1 MPHYTFRC
9 EECGIVFER
18 YYSFQESLEG
28 IQCPQGHA
36 RVVRLYRPP
45 AIVFKGS
52 GFYVTDHGR
61 NNGNGQGPKSSEK
74 QVTPSEEKTVK
85 GEAKAQATPQA
96 A

>member
-9 EECGIVFER
+9 EECGAVFER
-18 YYSFQESLEG
+18 YFSFQDALEG
-28 IQCPQGHA
+28 IQCPQGHV

-61 NNGNGQGPKSSEK
+61 SNGNRSTQQSEK
-74 QVTPSEEKTVK
+74 KTPSSVK
-85 GEAKAQATPQA
+85 DANAQSTLQEA
-96 A
+96 